1 MKLSKKLIDKVPLAV
16 LDTETTGLEPALG
29 HRVIEIAILRLEN
42 WQETGQINQLVNPG
56 RPIDPSASRVNK
68 IYDGDVADAPP
79 LVDFAD
85 QIEELLDGALVV
97 AHNAAFD
104 AGFIATEWI
113 LTGRPALLNPCACT
127 LLIARKRYNFWRNN
141 LGEVARSLGVRL
153 GRAHRAMNDVWTTT
167 QVFRRMMRDMNHW
180 GIHTIGDLM
189 HTQGGPIYFPPPPP
203 IHLPPPLDKAVN
215 KRSPIGIRYMDD
227 NGHMTER
234 VIEPYYLGTYRDQD
248 YLIAYCRLRNGQRT
262 FRIDRILGAYPAFP
276 S

>member
-85 QIEELLDGALVV
+85 QIEELLDGALVI

-203 IHLPPPLDKAVN
+203 IRLPRPFDEAVN
-215 KRSPIGIRYMDD
+215 KRSPIGIRYLDD

-234 VIEPYYLGTYRDQD
+234 VI
-248 YLIAYCRLRNGQRT
+248 
-262 FRIDRILGAYPAFP
+262 
-276 S
+276 